1 MLLPV
6 RTSVY
11 PRRTPY
17 VTYALIAINIVVFL
31 LQFGT
36 DPQTGRVG
44 YRPWVMEFMLR
55 AQVSPWWNYV
65 SYAFLHADFWH
76 ILFNMFFLYL
86 FGRTVN
92 DRLGSLGFV
101 AFYLA
106 GAAASGLGQTALH
119 TNPQIPV
126 LGASGAV
133 AAVTGA
139 YLVLFPQ
146 SLLTIIY
153 WFFFIGT
160 IEVPALYFIMLK
172 MILLD
177 NVLARGQGSIAYDAH
192 LAGYAYGIVLTLL
205 LLIFRL
211 VGGSNFD
218 LWSMIRRWN
227 RRRKYRDSVAQGYDP
242 FTYVGARKRV
252 EAKEVQQPPVDAQK
266 QSRIDDL
273 RGEISRRIEERN
285 LPAAAD
291 LYLTLVEID
300 PDQTLPR
307 QQMLDVGNQL
317 ASDRRPAEAA
327 RAYEQYLSQ
336 YGRSEYSEQV
346 ELMLGILYARYL
358 HDSARAVDHLDKAR
372 ERLSD
377 PGQVKLC
384 NEELARLRA

>member
-205 LLIFRL
+205 LLMFRL

>member
-242 FTYVGARKRV
+242 FTYVGERKRV